1 MKLEMIHTQLHNNTY
16 LQQIIQINSENHEWY
31 TVIEL
36 FISEKRENLLCLI
49 FISKKL
55 VVCLI
60 DRGELGGM
68 NDISVHPDFPI
79 CLLARQWS

>member
-1 MKLEMIHTQLHNNTY
+1 MKLEKIHTKLHNNTY

-36 FISEKRENLLCLI
+36 FISEKREDLLCLI

-55 VVCLI
+55 A
-60 DRGELGGM
+60 M
-68 NDISVHPDFPI
+68 
-79 CLLARQWS
+79 QY